1 MYSKKVE
8 GIISEDDFI
17 IQYNEYQNQIN
28 NLKKE
33 LDRLEK
39 NKININF
46 EKPILNAIISF
57 EDVNNIDNITL
68 KKLIEK
74 IYIGENQKVKI
85 CFKV

>member
-8 GIISEDDFI
+8 GIISEDEFI
-17 IQYNEYQNQIN
+17 IQYSEYQNQIN

>member
-1 MYSKKVE
+1 MPNSP
-8 GIISEDDFI
+8 
-17 IQYNEYQNQIN
+17 IQTDLFSFLKHLLVYQNQIN